1 MMKRNKRV
9 MALLLAAAMTVTLF
23 TGCGDKE
30 EQESGGTEQQG
41 GAEGQIEFPLA
52 ETATMSMFSVYAT
65 TTGTELPDNAA
76 FQKME
81 ELTNVKWTVTSCSA
95 TDLQEQRGILL
106 NTGDYPDVL
115 YKSGIGRDDIA
126 KYGMEG
132 ILLPLEDLI
141 NEYMPNLKAVLDE
154 RNAWYEITSAD
165 GHIYSLPFI
174 EQPGLQN
181 ILMWINV
188 RWLEKV
194 EMEEPDSWESLYE
207 VLKAFKEKDPNGNG
221 EADEIPYVAN
231 TALLPFYL
239 FGYDLPVDMN
249 SFCAVNDEGQIVYS
263 MANDDWYDYLYW
275 MHKFY
280 EEGLMNAD
288 AFEASVDKQYATGPD
303 DIYGLFLGWSPS
315 ETVGADLAE
324 GYDYKVMDPWGEN
337 SLSTTSGITE
347 GGLCITDRC
356 SNPALVCAWAD
367 YFYSEEGG
375 TLMQL
380 GIEGESYRW
389 REDGLWEW
397 IIDEENGQEEMQVRD
412 AYILQ
417 GYAHCPGLVPE
428 FYAEKKYREGNSV
441 SGGLEGTRVA
451 KLAADP
457 FPRIQLTEDEQK
469 EAGTITADCFN
480 YAWQYQAEVITGL
493 KDLDSTWEEYM
504 KQMETMGAMKYAEMY
519 NSKYQEMKK

>member
-1 MMKRNKRV
+1 MKRKRT
-9 MALLLAAAMTVTLF
+9 MALLMAFALTAATFA
-23 TGCGDKE
+23 GCGNGDEKADD
-30 EQESGGTEQQG
+30 SGAAQTDTEI
-41 GAEGQIEFPLA
+41 AFPLK
-52 ETATMSMFSVYAT
+52 EPVTMSMFAVSAT

-76 FQKME
+76 FQKMA
-81 ELTNVKWTVTSCSA
+81 ELTNVSWEVTSCSA
-95 TDLQEQRGILL
+95 TDLQEQRGVVL
-106 NTGDYPDVL
+106 NTGDYQDVL
-115 YKSGIGRDDIA
+115 YKSGIGSDDIA

-141 NEYMPNLKAVLDE
+141 QENMPNLKAVLDE
-154 RNAWYEITSAD
+154 RDAWNEITSAD

-174 EQPGLQN
+174 DQPGLQN

-188 RWLEKV
+188 RWLDKV
-194 EMEEPDSWESLYE
+194 GMEEPNSWETLYE

-249 SFCAVNDEGQIVYS
+249 SFCAVNDEDEIVYS

-280 EEGLMNAD
+280 EEGLMNDD
-288 AFEASVDKQYATGPD
+288 AFQATPDKQYATGPD
-303 DIYGLFLGWSPS
+303 DVYGLFLGWSPS

-324 GYDYKVMDPWGEN
+324 GYDYKVMDPWGDN

-347 GGLCITDRC
+347 GGLCITDAC
-356 SNPALVCAWAD
+356 EDPALVCAWAD

-375 TLMQL
+375 ILMQL
-380 GIEGESYRW
+380 GIEGESFRW
-389 REDGLWEW
+389 RDDGLWEW
-397 IIDEENGQEEMQVRD
+397 ILDGDAGSEEMEVRD

-417 GYAHCPGLVPE
+417 GYAHCPGLVPD
-428 FYAEKKYREGNSV
+428 FYAEKKFREGNSV

-451 KLAADP
+451 QLAAKP
-457 FPRIQLTEDEQK
+457 FPRIQLTEAEQA
-469 EAGTITADCFN
+469 EAGTITADLFN

-493 KDLDSTWEEYM
+493 KDLDSTWEGYLA
-504 KQMETMGAMKYAEMY
+504 KMEEMGAGKYAEMY